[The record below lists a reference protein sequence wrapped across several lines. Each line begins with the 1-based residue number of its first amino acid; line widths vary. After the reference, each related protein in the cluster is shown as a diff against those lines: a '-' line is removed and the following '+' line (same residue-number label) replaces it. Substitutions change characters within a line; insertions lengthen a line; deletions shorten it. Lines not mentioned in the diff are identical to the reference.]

1 MFRNGLKIRFFIIK
15 RTILNTAI
23 QNTIAQYF
31 SSFIENVSTKF
42 NISQDEFNDLWKETQ
57 KEKLKIK
64 PRRRVN
70 TNKTPSAYINFCNYQ
85 RKIIKTENPNL
96 TFGDVA
102 KALGKLW
109 KDLSIDEKKKYS
121 DPAYI
126 GESDEKPTATEES
139 KKVKRVRKSKD

>member
-1 MFRNGLKIRFFIIK
+1 M
-15 RTILNTAI
+15 NTAI

-42 NISQDEFNDLWKETQ
+42 KISEDELNNLWKETQ

-64 PRRRVN
+64 PRRRPN
-70 TNKTPSAYINFCNYQ
+70 ANKTPSAYINFCNYH

-96 TFGDVA
+96 TFGEVA

-109 KDLSIDEKKKYS
+109 KAQSVDEKKKYS
-121 DPAYI
+121 DPAYV
-126 GESDEKPTATEES
+126 GEEVIEKQIAIPTDES
-139 KKVKRVRKSKD
+139 KKVKRTRKNKD

>member
-1 MFRNGLKIRFFIIK
+1 M
-15 RTILNTAI
+15 NTAI

-31 SSFIENVSTKF
+31 SSFIENVSSKF
-42 NISQDEFNDLWKETQ
+42 NISQDELNDLWKETQ

-70 TNKTPSAYINFCNYQ
+70 ANKTPSAYINFCNHQ
-85 RKIIKTENPNL
+85 RKLIKAENPNL
-96 TFGDVA
+96 TFGEVA

-109 KDLSIDEKKKYS
+109 KALSVEEKKKHT

-126 GESDEKPTATEES
+126 GELSEKPSATEES
-139 KKVKRVRKSKD
+139 KKVKRTRKSKD

>member
-1 MFRNGLKIRFFIIK
+1 M
-15 RTILNTAI
+15 NTAI

-42 NISQDEFNDLWKETQ
+42 NISQDELNDLWKETQ

-70 TNKTPSAYINFCNYQ
+70 TNKTPSAYINFCNHQ

-96 TFGDVA
+96 TFGEVA

-109 KDLSIDEKKKYS
+109 KAQSVDEKKKYS
-121 DPAYI
+121 DPAYT
-126 GESDEKPTATEES
+126 GESIEKPVAAAPTDEN
-139 KKVKRVRKSKD
+139 KKVKRARKNKD